1 MCTSLS
7 PIIGYDRAAE
17 IAHKAYESGKTIR
30 EIALEENVLPEKE
43 IDALLDPKN
52 MIKPND

>member
-17 IAHKAYESGKTIR
+17 IAHKAYESGNTVR
-30 EIALEENVLPEKE
+30 EIALEENVLDGLY
-43 IDALLDPKN
+43 ISF
-52 MIKPND
+52 IK